1 MGKAATWGCGTFY
14 GAVSNLVSRDFTSLW
29 QIDRN
34 VDFIRADLLNSVE
47 QLRKQLQKA
56 LSTGVNDDGFPV
68 LREED
73 GKLRLVGYI
82 GLNELEHSLSM
93 LGDNSTGLVQFRSAD
108 QSHRLARSGSV
119 SSSLFDGSFGGPD
132 PLDFTLFMDQAPLT
146 VQIHSPLELVQQ
158 MFVKLGARYVVIT
171 ESDGSYAGLLSKKTW
186 LQFLSELDG

>member
-1 MGKAATWGCGTFY
+1 LSQLPYLDAKRQYLWGRLQLGD
-14 GAVSNLVSRDFTSLW
+14 A
-29 QIDRN
+29 IDRN

-132 PLDFTLFMDQAPLT
+132 PLDFTLFMDQVRRCTP
-146 VQIHSPLELVQQ
+146 
-158 MFVKLGARYVVIT
+158 
-171 ESDGSYAGLLSKKTW
+171 SDGS
-186 LQFLSELDG
+186 